1 MEKTIKLY
9 VADGNFAEAG
19 IAVDVDDLCRIV
31 IRRAGNRY
39 ACKRGALG
47 RLHPEAAGDDQ
58 HQLTES
64 AVQIDGAVFAE
75 MLTFLKINGQTAE
88 AHVRTAAAQRGQE
101 DGVVVLAEGC
111 VAVKEIAGAGAV
123 LFFAAAVS
131 GGVEG
136 KAAAVVRAVFR
147 LAKSVHQQTAA
158 EQQQKNRQK
167 KKNWNL

>member
-1 MEKTIKLY
+1 M
-9 VADGNFAEAG
+9 
-19 IAVDVDDLCRIV
+19 
-31 IRRAGNRY
+31 
-39 ACKRGALG
+39 
-47 RLHPEAAGDDQ
+47 
-58 HQLTES
+58 
-64 AVQIDGAVFAE
+64 
-75 MLTFLKINGQTAE
+75 
-88 AHVRTAAAQRGQE
+88 
-101 DGVVVLAEGC
+101 VLAEGC

-167 KKNWNL
+167 KLPPQSEGGKVQIAHQKIQSEQGAAQPEEGKSGKQPENAEHQKRRRPDYVPELRVEVQKIGCQHDAAHQ